1 MRKPLAVLLLT
12 ALLGLGLAG
21 CSGDDGAQG
30 PPGPQGPA
38 GPPGPPGPGAS
49 TAVDVTTLTPEQLAA
64 LQINGTVDSVAIAS
78 PPVVEFTLKDGQGNA
93 IVGMTTSQI
102 RFTIAKLDPGENGSA
117 DHWVNYIVTDSAGAP
132 SRPNAERDGTFVD
145 NGDGSYTY
153 TFKRDIKTIADQVA
167 AAPVDTDALGDLT
180 YDPSLQHRVVIQISG
195 SVNGASLGNPANLA
209 YDWVPATGATIAK
222 ADQQKYVVDI
232 SSCNACHDK
241 LAIHGGGRIDTQ
253 YCTTCHTTQ
262 RAFGRD
268 DVASANFAFPAL
280 TETKTV
286 NATTGIT
293 SYSYSPNLYVGDGEV
308 LGNFVAT
315 VHKIHNGNALV
326 KSNYNYAGI
335 VFDLKAFS
343 MLDNGQRMCTVC
355 HDPAVAP
362 KAGLAYSKPTR
373 EACGA
378 CHDGINFATG
388 TGTTINGNTGGHIG
402 RAQADDSACVLCHSA
417 AATRIDHRTVNV
429 TKHNPE
435 VTDGLVS
442 FSYLI
447 DSATVDAS
455 GNAKIVF
462 AIQQQ
467 TAPSTTKTFATLPLS
482 ANFTG
487 GPSFLLPFAVAQDGV
502 AMPADYNNAGSGQ
515 ANAQPRSVSLA
526 SLISG
531 GRVVPSTSKTGY
543 YEATIANAFPA
554 GAMMRTVVLQGY
566 WTQVSPAAARHAI
579 SVVKTVTGDT
589 ARRKVV
595 DARNCANCHEWFEG
609 HGGNRVIGV
618 ETGNGELVCMACHV
632 PNMTSGGHTLPDAV
646 WSAKNAANSWTDSQ
660 LAILGEWGVN
670 MTLTPETALQLPV
683 TSNNMK
689 DMIHGIHAGRD
700 RVNPWRDAR
709 NFRDN
714 LTLLD
719 FRRMDF
725 PGTLNNC
732 AMCHGVGTG
741 FNAYNAVPTNALMSN
756 HYFRSDA
763 FVSTPTVPLAT
774 SSRDG
779 INNQDSVVTPFAAAC
794 VSCHDSTSAQGHM
807 QTNGARLFVPRSQA
821 AGVQEA
827 CQVCHGPGA
836 EWDAAVVHR

>member
-1 MRKPLAVLLLT
+1 
-12 ALLGLGLAG
+12 
-21 CSGDDGAQG
+21 
-30 PPGPQGPA
+30 
-38 GPPGPPGPGAS
+38 
-49 TAVDVTTLTPEQLAA
+49 
-64 LQINGTVDSVAIAS
+64 
-78 PPVVEFTLKDGQGNA
+78 
-93 IVGMTTSQI
+93 
-102 RFTIAKLDPGENGSA
+102 
-117 DHWVNYIVTDSAGAP
+117 
-132 SRPNAERDGTFVD
+132 
-145 NGDGSYTY
+145 
-153 TFKRDIKTIADQVA
+153 
-167 AAPVDTDALGDLT
+167 
-180 YDPSLQHRVVIQISG
+180 
-195 SVNGASLGNPANLA
+195 
-209 YDWVPATGATIAK
+209 
-222 ADQQKYVVDI
+222 
-232 SSCNACHDK
+232 
-241 LAIHGGGRIDTQ
+241 
-253 YCTTCHTTQ
+253 
-262 RAFGRD
+262 
-268 DVASANFAFPAL
+268 
-280 TETKTV
+280 
-286 NATTGIT
+286 
-293 SYSYSPNLYVGDGEV
+293 
-308 LGNFVAT
+308 
-315 VHKIHNGNALV
+315 
-326 KSNYNYAGI
+326 
-335 VFDLKAFS
+335 
-343 MLDNGQRMCTVC
+343 
-355 HDPAVAP
+355 
-362 KAGLAYSKPTR
+362 
-373 EACGA
+373 
-378 CHDGINFATG
+378 
-388 TGTTINGNTGGHIG
+388 
-402 RAQADDSACVLCHSA
+402 VLCHSA

-467 TAPSTTKTFATLPLS
+467 TAPSTTKTLATLPLS

-609 HGGNRVIGV
+609 HGGTRVIGV

-646 WSAKNAANSWTDSQ
+646 WSAKNAASSWTDSQ

-779 INNQDSVVTPFAAAC
+779 INTQDSVVTPFAAAC

-836 EWDAAVVHR
+836 EWDAAVVHK